1 MTIKEKY
8 YLKKF
13 ARLITDDE
21 DINRPSVLYPSN
33 RSSVLDINRPSV
45 LDINRSSV
53 LDINRSS
60 VLYPSNK
67 SNIVSQR
74 TFIEYPDGTR
84 IYPAPRV
91 EIDRYSNKIPIVL
104 DSKDKKNLK
113 IVNDYFKGIPFKL
126 DSIREKNK
134 PNISDA
140 YSSYDDKI
148 KFYNMLEDSLEVKK
162 NNDSFKNESKKLET
176 TNKEKQNIKNKDL
189 FKYLGYGAA
198 GLAAGG
204 GLVYLL
210 HKLLSKTKNKK
221 NKVDENIIKSE
232 LNDK

>member
-13 ARLITDDE
+13 ARFITDDE
-21 DINRPSVLYPSN
+21 DINKSSVLYPSN

-53 LDINRSS
+53 LYPSNRSS
-60 VLYPSNK
+60 VLYPSNR
-67 SNIVSQR
+67 SNIVSHR

-91 EIDRYSNKIPIVL
+91 EIDRHSDKIPIVL

-113 IVNDYFKGIPFKL
+113 IMNDYFKDTHFKL

-134 PNISDA
+134 PNITDA

-148 KFYNMLEDSLEVKK
+148 KFYNMLEDILEVKK
-162 NNDSFKNESKKLET
+162 NNDSFKNESKKLDT
-176 TNKEKQNIKNKDL
+176 TNKEKQKINNKDL

-210 HKLLSKTKNKK
+210 HKLLSKKKNKK
-221 NKVDENIIKSE
+221 NKNTNINEK
-232 LNDK
+232 